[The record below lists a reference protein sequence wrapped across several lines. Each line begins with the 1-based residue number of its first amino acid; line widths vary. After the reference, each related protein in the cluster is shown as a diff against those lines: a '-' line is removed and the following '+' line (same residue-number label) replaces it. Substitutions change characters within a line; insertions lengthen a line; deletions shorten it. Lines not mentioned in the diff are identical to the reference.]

1 MKKMFIKKMVS
12 NIIENI
18 KAGKLSEEQCYKMFK
33 KFKPSWVKEE
43 DLPDYIHQRYTA
55 VKEGKLTADHILEIM
70 NIKDE

>member
-33 KFKPSWVKEE
+33 KFKPS
-43 DLPDYIHQRYTA
+43 
-55 VKEGKLTADHILEIM
+55 
-70 NIKDE
+70 